1 MADNVNGIWKL
12 ADVLKTM
19 TASGNG
25 SKVISRVREIDSEGN
40 VLVVPTGSDEAF
52 PVSYTTADVS
62 PGDTVVVTIE
72 NGRATIDGSTSAP
85 SISATKANELL
96 RPVAESASIAQSMA
110 ASATIAA
117 DSAQE
122 SATIAAESAGQ
133 ARDSALSAVEDAEAA
148 AGAAKAASDD
158 AAAANESANEALAGL
173 SVVQDVVGTVNWIAE
188 HAAPTAD
195 QEVVAG
201 TNYYSRDAE
210 TGAMQ
215 HVDSDAVAETYA
227 HTQDTSPVANR
238 KYYELA
244 DDSYAP
250 TADTEPDTNKRYYT
264 YSDGS
269 YSEAESIPTSYT
281 ATQDTAPVEGKTY
294 YELVTEY
301 GYAATSDTAPIGG
314 KTYYVHDDDG
324 YSPVAEIPYAYSPTS
339 DTAPVA
345 GKTYYERQ
353 ENFDYEPTEDTEPQS
368 GKTYYV
374 LVDGEYVAVA
384 EPSAEDMADYYEL
397 VSTGVSYEP
406 YEPPTVYS
414 LTSDAEPQ
422 AGKTYYERVARDVY
436 QKTRDAAPIQGK
448 AYYELIDG
456 SYVEVAEPSA
466 DHMADY
472 YERSTS
478 YAYVE
483 VADPSAESMSGYYE
497 RSYDMSGAYER
508 SYDMSGLY
516 ERTAASTSYVEVAEP
531 VAADMGDYY
540 EMAYDMSGLYELTDA
555 HYVEVV
561 SPVAADMGDYYEAGN
576 PKTQGLYVLDESVRN
591 FLAAHLAMTEDG
603 LYVASSQDDAYR
615 LLAAT
620 DGIYIYDADKN
631 LVGKYSD
638 TMQLGSLAGTHME
651 AAGDYLLFLPKGVTT
666 NGVDMDDPESV
677 KDVLN
682 QAVAYIA
689 IDDKGNSTFYMTRSI
704 VVDDMLF
711 GDGLWK
717 FYRRSNHNMSIKW
730 MGGE

>member
-1 MADNVNGIWKL
+1 MDGIAEL
-12 ADVLKTM
+12 ARMLGKEPEERTQRAYATVTRIGGDGTVWCSIPGG
-19 TASGNG
+19 AG
-25 SKVISRVREIDSEGN
+25 E
-40 VLVVPTGSDEAF
+40 F
-52 PVSYTTADVS
+52 PVTRSTVEVS
-62 PGDTVVVTIE
+62 VGDAVTVSIE
-72 NGRATIDGSTSAP
+72 NGRASIDGSTSAP

-158 AAAANESANEALAGL
+158 AAAANESATEALAGL

-195 QEVVAG
+195 EEVAAG

-215 HVDSDAVAETYA
+215 HVDSDVVAETYA
-227 HTQDTSPVANR
+227 HTLDESPVEDR
-238 KYYELA
+238 TYYELA
-244 DDSYAP
+244 DDSYAL
-250 TADTEPDTNKRYYT
+250 TTDTEPDPNKRYYT

-301 GYAATSDTAPIGG
+301 GYTATSDTAPIDG
-314 KTYYVHDDDG
+314 KTYYVQDDDG

-374 LVDGEYVAVA
+374 LVDDEYVAVA

-397 VSTGVSYEP
+397 VQAGVSYEP
-406 YEPPTVYS
+406 YEPPTVYA

-436 QKTRDAAPIQGK
+436 QKTRDESPIQGK

-478 YAYVE
+478 YTYVE

-516 ERTAASTSYVEVAEP
+516 EYVAESTSYVPVAEP
-531 VAADMGDYY
+531 VAADMGTYY
-540 EMAYDMSGLYELTDA
+540 EFSYDMSGLYELTDA
-555 HYVEVV
+555 HYVEVE
-561 SPVAADMGDYYEAGN
+561 SPVAADMGDYFELGN

-603 LYVASSQDDAYR
+603 LYVASSQTDSYR

-620 DGIYIYDADKN
+620 DGIYIYDADNN
-631 LVGKYSD
+631 LVGKYSE

-651 AAGDYLLFLPKGVTT
+651 AAGDYLLFLPKGVTAA
-666 NGVDMDDPESV
+666 GKDMTDPDVV
-677 KDVLN
+677 KDILE

-689 IDDKGNSTFYMTRSI
+689 IDENGNSTFYMTRSI
-704 VVDDMLF
+704 VVDDMFF

-717 FYRRSNHNMSIKW
+717 FYKRSNRNMSLKW